1 MRLLAV
7 FLILLATMTGAAA
20 QDSAPTR
27 YYEID
32 TLNSGLPPAEAYIG
46 HETPQGMMESFVAAA
61 NARNWEMAAHMLDLS
76 DIDPAL
82 QAEMGPVLAKRMFDI
97 AENGMWLDWGDLS
110 DRPDAMATNVAAEN
124 PMAGEPRRNIRLAIL
139 ELPDRPVSVRIA
151 RVKPADGEPV
161 WLFSRQT
168 VGNILALHE
177 IYGPTRFEQSLP
189 GFLRERAFWTL
200 AWWEV
205 VALPLVLLIAIGAA
219 FLVHAWVGRV
229 KWRQPSR
236 IARRILDSIQMP
248 VALMA
253 CVGTFSL
260 VNTLLFTFS
269 GAVNRFLTPLQSTL
283 FVIALAMIGVR
294 IVDAVLDR
302 VVQRNVEALGDS
314 EAAEQRDLYTN
325 ISAARRV
332 AIVLAL
338 GAGVSLVLIQT
349 NAFESLGFSLLASAG
364 VIGLVLA
371 FAARSVL
378 ANIMASLQIALA
390 KTARIGDAVL
400 YDDQWCYV
408 EKINF
413 TYIQLQTWDNRR
425 LIVPVNELVSHT
437 FENWTKQ
444 DSSITKI
451 VALRLDHRADVDRLR
466 EAFQEFVQ
474 NDDDVINRETADVYV
489 VDQDRSGMLVW
500 FLAAASDPSTGW
512 TMQCRLRETM
522 LKAVVRLEAEN
533 GGPGTDRAVYL
544 PREREELVAAVDP
557 RDGDGSRQAAM

>member
-7 FLILLATMTGAAA
+7 FLILLATLTGAAA

-364 VIGLVLA
+364 VVGLVLA

-557 RDGDGSRQAAM
+557 RDGEGSRQAAM

>member
-1 MRLLAV
+1 
-7 FLILLATMTGAAA
+7 
-20 QDSAPTR
+20 
-27 YYEID
+27 
-32 TLNSGLPPAEAYIG
+32 
-46 HETPQGMMESFVAAA
+46 MESFVAAA

-302 VVQRNVEALGDS
+302 VVQRNVEVLGDS

-364 VIGLVLA
+364 VVGLVLA

-474 NDDDVINRETADVYV
+474 NDGDVINRETADVYV

>member
-7 FLILLATMTGAAA
+7 FLILLATLSGAAA

-364 VIGLVLA
+364 VVGLVLA

-474 NDDDVINRETADVYV
+474 NDEDVINRETADVYV

>member
-7 FLILLATMTGAAA
+7 FLILLATLAGAAA

-61 NARNWEMAAHMLDLS
+61 NARNWQMAAHMLDLS

-364 VIGLVLA
+364 VVGLVLA

-474 NDDDVINRETADVYV
+474 NDEDVINRETADVYV

>member
-7 FLILLATMTGAAA
+7 FLILLATLTGAAA

-61 NARNWEMAAHMLDLS
+61 NARNWQMAAHMLDLS

-364 VIGLVLA
+364 VVGLVLA

-474 NDDDVINRETADVYV
+474 NDEDVINRETADVYV

>member
-7 FLILLATMTGAAA
+7 FLILLATLSGAAA

-364 VIGLVLA
+364 VVGLVLA

-425 LIVPVNELVSHT
+425 LIVPDNELVSHT

-474 NDDDVINRETADVYV
+474 NDEDVINRETADVYV

>member
-7 FLILLATMTGAAA
+7 FLILLATLAGADA

-474 NDDDVINRETADVYV
+474 NDEDVINRETADVYV

>member
-1 MRLLAV
+1 
-7 FLILLATMTGAAA
+7 
-20 QDSAPTR
+20 
-27 YYEID
+27 
-32 TLNSGLPPAEAYIG
+32 
-46 HETPQGMMESFVAAA
+46 
-61 NARNWEMAAHMLDLS
+61 
-76 DIDPAL
+76 
-82 QAEMGPVLAKRMFDI
+82 MGPVLAKRMFDI
-97 AENGMWLDWGDLS
+97 AENGMCLDWGDLS

-364 VIGLVLA
+364 VVGLVLA

-474 NDDDVINRETADVYV
+474 NDEDVINRETADVYV

>member
-7 FLILLATMTGAAA
+7 FLILLATLTGAAA

-474 NDDDVINRETADVYV
+474 NDEDVINRETADVYV

-557 RDGDGSRQAAM
+557 REGDGSRQAAM

>member
-7 FLILLATMTGAAA
+7 FLILLATLAGAAA

-474 NDDDVINRETADVYV
+474 NDEDVINRETADVYV

-557 RDGDGSRQAAM
+557 REGDGSRQAAM

>member
-7 FLILLATMTGAAA
+7 FLILLATLTGAAA

-364 VIGLVLA
+364 VVGLVLA

-474 NDDDVINRETADVYV
+474 NDEDVINRETADVYV

-533 GGPGTDRAVYL
+533 GGPGTDHAVYL

-557 RDGDGSRQAAM
+557 RDGNSSRQAAM

>member
-7 FLILLATMTGAAA
+7 FLILLATLTGAAA

-189 GFLRERAFWTL
+189 GLLRERAFWTL

-364 VIGLVLA
+364 VVGLVLA

-474 NDDDVINRETADVYV
+474 NDEDVINRETADVYV

-557 RDGDGSRQAAM
+557 RDGNSSRQAAM

>member
-7 FLILLATMTGAAA
+7 FLILLATLTGAAA

-151 RVKPADGEPV
+151 RIKPADGEPV

-364 VIGLVLA
+364 VVGLVLA

-474 NDDDVINRETADVYV
+474 NDEDVINRETADVYV

>member
-7 FLILLATMTGAAA
+7 FLILLATLAGAAA

-364 VIGLVLA
+364 VVGLVLA

>member
-7 FLILLATMTGAAA
+7 FLILLATLTGAAA

>member
-7 FLILLATMTGAAA
+7 FLILLATLTGAAA
-20 QDSAPTR
+20 QESVPTR

-32 TLNSGLPPAEAYIG
+32 ALNSGLPPAGAYIG
-46 HETPQGMMESFVAAA
+46 RETPQGMMESFVAAA
-61 NARNWEMAAHMLDLS
+61 NARNWDLAAHMLDLS
-76 DIDPAL
+76 DIDPAV

-110 DRPDAMATNVAAEN
+110 DRPDAMATNVSDKN

-168 VGNILALHE
+168 VGNILGLHE
-177 IYGPTRFEQSLP
+177 VYGPTRFEQSLP
-189 GFLRERAFWTL
+189 GFMRERAFWTL

-338 GAGVSLVLIQT
+338 AAGVSLVLIQT

-364 VIGLVLA
+364 VVGLVLA

-474 NDDDVINRETADVYV
+474 NDEDVINRETADVYV
-489 VDQDRSGMLVW
+489 VDHDRSGMLVW
-500 FLAAASDPSTGW
+500 FLAAASDPSIGW

-533 GGPGTDRAVYL
+533 GGPVADRAVYL

-557 RDGDGSRQAAM
+557 RDGNGSRQAAM

>member
-7 FLILLATMTGAAA
+7 FLILLATLTGAAA

-364 VIGLVLA
+364 VVGLVLA

-557 RDGDGSRQAAM
+557 REGDGSRQAAM